1 MKKFLLLLSCCL
13 ATWCS
18 VQAGMKSSASSS
30 EIASAES
37 RTMLLNSAMAAP
49 SNASGII
56 SSITY
61 DSSTSK
67 ITINYKTTN
76 ASSASLNFL
85 SIQKGGVINSS
96 PISIPVSNYSYTT
109 KTINIDTNWPES
121 LFKVYLYVNGSVA
134 GQISNG
140 RVYPC
145 YESQVT
151 ITVKGSIKVAPIYSD
166 GILPVV
172 YTLQHGSPYSSI
184 KIYNEQ
190 NQQVYMKNVSNTNLN
205 AFEKV
210 TISKVLSAGKYTCRL
225 YSNDKELD
233 RKSFEVKGK
242 PSSGETETWASA
254 VRSITALGN
263 NKIRVKFTVKDAG
276 QNVALQV
283 TAVPIPGGVT
293 TYNYGRC
300 EGHEGSCDI
309 SLPYPSGSVSYCAV
323 VLLVNGQSVNG
334 ATGLVR

>member
-1 MKKFLLLLSCCL
+1 
-13 ATWCS
+13 
-18 VQAGMKSSASSS
+18 
-30 EIASAES
+30 
-37 RTMLLNSAMAAP
+37 
-49 SNASGII
+49 
-56 SSITY
+56 
-61 DSSTSK
+61 
-67 ITINYKTTN
+67 
-76 ASSASLNFL
+76 
-85 SIQKGGVINSS
+85 
-96 PISIPVSNYSYTT
+96 
-109 KTINIDTNWPES
+109 
-121 LFKVYLYVNGSVA
+121 
-134 GQISNG
+134 
-140 RVYPC
+140 
-145 YESQVT
+145 
-151 ITVKGSIKVAPIYSD
+151 
-166 GILPVV
+166 
-172 YTLQHGSPYSSI
+172 
-184 KIYNEQ
+184 
-190 NQQVYMKNVSNTNLN
+190 MKNVSNTNLN

-233 RKSFEVKGK
+233 RKSFEVKEESSPGK
-242 PSSGETETWASA
+242 TWVSA